1 LLSKVLSVSLCLH
14 LQIYKPHDHTVHLS
28 IDDHAEF
35 HVGIKV
41 YLLNW
46 KCLLKV
52 VSKKIPNV

>member
-41 YLLNW
+41 YL
-46 KCLLKV
+46 
-52 VSKKIPNV
+52 